1 MNDWWFFIISDIV
14 GRAQLVLSLI
24 AFLSLFIAGLM
35 FLDHIGDTPYN
46 DENEYDRKRSMLIIK
61 ILTICG
67 IALLFFSTIILPSK
81 QAITEAYVSSRIQQ
95 GYSLSEIQQE
105 IETIKSFSKNINK

>member
-14 GRAQLVLSLI
+14 GRATLI
-24 AFLSLFIAGLM
+24 LALLAVFLLFIAGM
-35 FLDHIGDTPYN
+35 MYLDYIN
-46 DENEYDRKRSMLIIK
+46 DVTYDNEDESDRKRSILIIK
-61 ILTICG
+61 ILIICG

>member
-14 GRAQLVLSLI
+14 GRAQLVLTLIAITSLI
-24 AFLSLFIAGLM
+24 ISAML
-35 FLDHIGDTPYN
+35 FLDTITENTYDYESESDKKKDLHIA
-46 DENEYDRKRSMLIIK
+46 K

-67 IALLFFSTIILPSK
+67 VALLFFSTIVLPSK

>member
-1 MNDWWFFIISDIV
+1 MNDWWFFIISDVV
-14 GRAQLVLSLI
+14 GRAQLIFALLAV
-24 AFLSLFIAGLM
+24 FLLFVAGM
-35 FLDHIGDTPYN
+35 MYLDHIN
-46 DENEYDRKRSMLIIK
+46 DIKYDGEDESDRKRSLLIIK